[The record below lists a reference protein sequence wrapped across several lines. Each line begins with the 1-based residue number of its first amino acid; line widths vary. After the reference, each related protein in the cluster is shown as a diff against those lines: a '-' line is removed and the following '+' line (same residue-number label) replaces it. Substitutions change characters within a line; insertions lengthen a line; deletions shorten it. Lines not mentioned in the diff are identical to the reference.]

1 MRNFKWETK
10 FVVLKVSLLCPP
22 CDTNSAHSLYFA
34 NFLYSHSVEKSY
46 TDYIHM
52 GFSLP
57 IESCK
62 MLALVSSEEDA
73 SDGEGDPASD
83 PPHEEVN
90 IGDNI

>member
-1 MRNFKWETK
+1 
-10 FVVLKVSLLCPP
+10 
-22 CDTNSAHSLYFA
+22 
-34 NFLYSHSVEKSY
+34 
-46 TDYIHM
+46 M

-62 MLALVSSEEDA
+62 VLTLVSPEEDA

-83 PPHEEVN
+83 PPQEEVN